1 MTDAR
6 EHDDHEPSPDMSDAD
21 VANGEGQSGATQRP
35 VADDPDAPGIG
46 AIGPTMDDPPEPN
59 EPG

>member
-1 MTDAR
+1 MTDDP
-6 EHDDHEPSPDMSDAD
+6 EHEPSPDMSDAD
-21 VANGEGQSGATQRP
+21 VANGEGQTSDERRP
-35 VADDPDAPGIG
+35 AVDDPDAPGIG